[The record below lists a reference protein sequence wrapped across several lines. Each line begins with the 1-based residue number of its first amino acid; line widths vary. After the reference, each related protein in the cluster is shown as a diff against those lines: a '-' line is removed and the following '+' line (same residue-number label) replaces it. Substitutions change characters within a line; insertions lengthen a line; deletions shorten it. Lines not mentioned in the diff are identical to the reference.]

1 MASSRPAPAHLPPG
15 AGHPYTDTA
24 ESDRRM
30 AIAALIAE
38 AEDPTQCTDPV
49 SGWHLT
55 EWACEFLGT
64 SALMIGCLSGV
75 FLDFEAHSPVGAVL
89 PSVSGRLLLTGVI
102 VAATGVLISVSPIGR
117 RSGAH
122 LNPAVS
128 VAFWRRGHMHKHDVI
143 GYLTAQATG
152 AVAGTAAAG
161 ALWDRRSTALDLG
174 VTQPSVLD
182 AAAIEAAMTCV
193 LILSILIMVSSAK
206 IARFSAFVAWS
217 EVAILVW
224 IGGRWTGTSL
234 NPVRSLGPA
243 LLAHDCTSLWAY
255 MVGPLTGSVIA
266 VTAFDH
272 LLPLQT
278 LTAKLFHDSRYPSTM
293 GTRLAPSSTESVL
306 RARYGSWRCGRFQ
319 CHLGKCDAPSHAG
332 RVRAREGTRLP

>member
-1 MASSRPAPAHLPPG
+1 MHRSRQRLALDRVGLRVPRDQCADDWLPV
-15 AGHPYTDTA
+15 
-24 ESDRRM
+24 R
-30 AIAALIAE
+30 
-38 AEDPTQCTDPV
+38 
-49 SGWHLT
+49 
-55 EWACEFLGT
+55 
-64 SALMIGCLSGV
+64 V

-89 PSVSGRLLLTGVI
+89 PSVSGRLLLTGFI

-174 VTQPSVLD
+174 VTQPGHGISALD

-206 IARFSAFVAWS
+206 TARFSAFVAWS

-293 GTRLAPSSTESVL
+293 GTRLAPSSTESWTAAD
-306 RARYGSWRCGRFQ
+306 R
-319 CHLGKCDAPSHAG
+319 LGK
-332 RVRAREGTRLP
+332 